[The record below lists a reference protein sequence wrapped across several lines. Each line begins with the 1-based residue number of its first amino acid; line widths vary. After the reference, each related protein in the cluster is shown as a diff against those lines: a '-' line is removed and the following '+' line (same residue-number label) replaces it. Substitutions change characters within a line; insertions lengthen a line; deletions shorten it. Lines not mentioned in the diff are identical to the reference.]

1 MKVLNNKDFQRLL
14 VAYKRPPSTF
24 YIAREQEDTVY
35 SETVFSVGDR
45 YLKPKEYLEAFA
57 DFVKDHKK
65 DIDAMR
71 IVLEKP
77 NGWNTQVLRDL
88 RKLLL
93 QNHFQETDLRKAHN
107 LVYHKSL
114 VDIISMIRHA
124 DKKEPLLNVNER
136 IDKAI
141 DKVFGDKIFD
151 SAQQEWI
158 GYIKEHLITNLTLEE
173 ADFNEMPVFE
183 NHGGLGRF
191 KKLFKD
197 DYKVLITEINTAIA
211 A

>member
-1 MKVLNNKDFQRLL
+1 
-14 VAYKRPPSTF
+14 
-24 YIAREQEDTVY
+24 
-35 SETVFSVGDR
+35 VGDR

-57 DFVKDHKK
+57 GFVKGHKS
-65 DIDAMR
+65 DIDAMK
-71 IVLEKP
+71 IVLGKP
-77 NGWNTQVLRDL
+77 KGWNTQTLRDL

-93 QNHFQETDLRKAHN
+93 QNHFQEPDLRKAHN

-114 VDIISMIRHA
+114 VDIISMIKHA
-124 DKKEPLLNVNER
+124 DRNDPLLSVNER

-141 DKVFGDKIFD
+141 ERVFGDKILD

-158 GYIKEHLITNLTLEE
+158 TYIKEHLITNLTLEE
-173 ADFNEMPVFE
+173 EDFNEMPVFE

-191 KKLFKD
+191 KKLFKE
-197 DYKVLITEINTAIA
+197 DYKALISEINTAIA